1 MIQLWEV
8 SGRCSHSLK
17 VRQKKGT
24 SNLLALD
31 VIMSRCDARN
41 GSICLQTMREARENK
56 GRVMPVDP
64 VDMVIIST
72 AGVEGEDEA
81 SIGRF
86 QKSH

>member
-1 MIQLWEV
+1 
-8 SGRCSHSLK
+8 
-17 VRQKKGT
+17 
-24 SNLLALD
+24 
-31 VIMSRCDARN
+31 MSRCDARN

-81 SIGRF
+81 SIERF